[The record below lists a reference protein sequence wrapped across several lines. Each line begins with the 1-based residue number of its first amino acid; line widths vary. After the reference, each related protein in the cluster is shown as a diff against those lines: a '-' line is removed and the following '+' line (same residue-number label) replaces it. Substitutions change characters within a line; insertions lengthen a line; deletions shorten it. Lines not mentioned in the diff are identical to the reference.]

1 MHGRGETEAPITMEE
16 RTSMRAKTGVDTTTQ
31 PQDPASA
38 TPVPDP
44 VSTGPDGGP
53 VVAKPKRN
61 GHLYQIDLVRL
72 VTFAAVIFDHVILGL
87 MSATAVVAG
96 GVGLLCRYTRYSFF
110 ALTGFVQTYQY
121 RDRELKPVD
130 YWRRRYKLIGLPFL
144 VWSLFYW
151 GYTRYRRGGIDALT
165 DIFNSWHSIGIALKS
180 IAYDLITGHA
190 FYHMYFMS
198 VSMQIYLVFP
208 AVLWVLK
215 RTWGYHRYL
224 LAISFAFHAW
234 LIWRMMLP
242 PLEFF
247 ASGLPGTLWSHL
259 TITLLPYQFFI
270 LSGAVAA
277 MHLEAFQAFMIRW
290 RLQLISGAL
299 VVVGCTLWWYT
310 AAYHGGLGNVM
321 NGPAFDRMFRATN
334 VFSIYNV
341 AAFIS
346 IIVILYCLGTVW
358 QERRSKGSLADKF
371 MAKAADRSYGIYL
384 AHALALAELMNFLR
398 KHPDGPLWPKI
409 FLTYIVTCT
418 LTVFVVE
425 VLRRSPISL
434 ITTGRSTIDWREQN
448 EVRSAAVAVG
458 AIAVGLVL
466 RYGFEMV
473 VGQLITSTGLLLL
486 ISAGVV
492 AYKRRRA
499 AVEEGAIV

>member
-1 MHGRGETEAPITMEE
+1 
-16 RTSMRAKTGVDTTTQ
+16 
-31 PQDPASA
+31 
-38 TPVPDP
+38 
-44 VSTGPDGGP
+44 
-53 VVAKPKRN
+53 
-61 GHLYQIDLVRL
+61 
-72 VTFAAVIFDHVILGL
+72 
-87 MSATAVVAG
+87 
-96 GVGLLCRYTRYSFF
+96 
-110 ALTGFVQTYQY
+110 
-121 RDRELKPVD
+121 
-130 YWRRRYKLIGLPFL
+130 
-144 VWSLFYW
+144 
-151 GYTRYRRGGIDALT
+151 
-165 DIFNSWHSIGIALKS
+165 
-180 IAYDLITGHA
+180 
-190 FYHMYFMS
+190 
-198 VSMQIYLVFP
+198 
-208 AVLWVLK
+208 
-215 RTWGYHRYL
+215 
-224 LAISFAFHAW
+224 
-234 LIWRMMLP
+234 
-242 PLEFF
+242 
-247 ASGLPGTLWSHL
+247 
-259 TITLLPYQFFI
+259 
-270 LSGAVAA
+270 
-277 MHLEAFQAFMIRW
+277 
-290 RLQLISGAL
+290 
-299 VVVGCTLWWYT
+299 
-310 AAYHGGLGNVM
+310 
-321 NGPAFDRMFRATN
+321 
-334 VFSIYNV
+334 
-341 AAFIS
+341 
-346 IIVILYCLGTVW
+346 VILYCLGTVW

>member
-1 MHGRGETEAPITMEE
+1 MEE
-16 RTSMRAKTGVDTTTQ
+16 NASARTNTGVDTNKHH
-31 PQDPASA
+31 PHNPPSA
-38 TPVPDP
+38 RPVPDP
-44 VSTGPDGGP
+44 EPTGSSVDPDAAAP
-53 VVAKPKRN
+53 KPKRG
-61 GHLYQIDLVRL
+61 GHLYQIDFVRL
-72 VTFAAVIFDHVILGL
+72 VTFAAVILDHVILGL

-165 DIFNSWHSIGIALKS
+165 DIFNSWSSIGTALKS
-180 IAYDLITGHA
+180 ITYDLITGHA

-247 ASGLPGTLWSHL
+247 QSGLPGKLWSHL

-270 LSGAVAA
+270 LAGCVAA

-290 RLQLISGAL
+290 RVHLIAAGL
-299 VVVGCTLWWYT
+299 VVVGITLWWYNT
-310 AAYHGGLGNVM
+310 AYHEGRGNVM
-321 NGPAFDRMFRATN
+321 HGTEFDRMFRATN
-334 VFSIYNV
+334 VFSIYNI
-341 AAFIS
+341 AAFIA
-346 IIVILYCLGTVW
+346 IIVILYCLGTIW
-358 QERRSKGSLADKF
+358 QQRRTKGSLADTF

-384 AHALALAELMNFLR
+384 AHALALAELMRFLR
-398 KHPDGPLWPKI
+398 EHPDGPLWPKI
-409 FLTYIVTCT
+409 IITYIVTCA

-434 ITTGRSTIDWREQN
+434 ITTGRSTIDWREQK

-458 AIAVGLVL
+458 AIVLGIVL

-473 VGQLITSTGLLLL
+473 VGQLITGTGLLLL
-486 ISAGVV
+486 VSAAVV
-492 AYKRRRA
+492 GYKRRRA
-499 AVEEGAIV
+499 ALEEGATV